1 MKRKWERIIML
12 SLSSS
17 LFFLFLF
24 FPSPSLP
31 LSFHSFSLF
40 LHLLRSPFLFIIFL
54 FFASPSLPLSGKREH
69 YVRKT
74 TCNIMKITDRANP
87 LFESS
92 YNIMT
97 QWDICTI

>member
-1 MKRKWERIIML
+1 MKRKGER
-12 SLSSS
+12 
-17 LFFLFLF
+17 
-24 FPSPSLP
+24 
-31 LSFHSFSLF
+31 
-40 LHLLRSPFLFIIFL
+40 RRWKKEKKKEKGR
-54 FFASPSLPLSGKREH
+54 GKREH